1 MGNSLVAAGAAAG
14 TQRDRSTPATR
25 AQRAVEPAAATA
37 PAAALA
43 ACTRAG
49 GHPHTAGHTSAAHRS
64 SLADGHTACRLSAA
78 ADAAPP
84 ASLSSGGGASPDA
97 LATRRRSAMAHL
109 DPDLCRFVY
118 GMRRRVAAV
127 CVQTTMLACGC
138 VVMWWRAVGYMSR
151 GCVSTFDNK
160 CSLCCHSPSLSYRR
174 PARRRD
180 KDKIR
185 ALPSSFRIPH
195 SMLQPPR
202 GTKFVPG
209 TKNKNQAC
217 APGFECLGLATLIE
231 AGIVRAPAAAADA
244 ALAVLTQPDGLRLE
258 CLTHARCP
266 APSTRAHSCTTRSTR
281 TLHTSRASPN

>member
-1 MGNSLVAAGAAAG
+1 
-14 TQRDRSTPATR
+14 
-25 AQRAVEPAAATA
+25 
-37 PAAALA
+37 
-43 ACTRAG
+43 
-49 GHPHTAGHTSAAHRS
+49 
-64 SLADGHTACRLSAA
+64 
-78 ADAAPP
+78 
-84 ASLSSGGGASPDA
+84 
-97 LATRRRSAMAHL
+97 
-109 DPDLCRFVY
+109 
-118 GMRRRVAAV
+118 MRRRVAAV

-217 APGFECLGLATLIE
+217 APGFECLGLATL
-231 AGIVRAPAAAADA
+231 RPASSAHRPRRQMRRLPCSPSPTAFASNASPTLA
-244 ALAVLTQPDGLRLE
+244 ALLLAHEHTRVQHAR
-258 CLTHARCP
+258 HARCTHREPRQTKYQKAARWHGAIKMFSTVTMHPNSSTFP
-266 APSTRAHSCTTRSTR
+266 ASVPPAGWGWWNAAGGTW
-281 TLHTSRASPN
+281 L